1 MIHSV
6 KSNNIKFK
14 PVYFHKGFNVV
25 LADRTYGSQIDAKR
39 TRNGAGKTTLL
50 EIIHFCLGCSM
61 KRDSVFNNDNLKGWS
76 FILEIDINNKL
87 YSIERFVDSPNKIYI
102 DGELSILNF
111 DFKFDRANKRSYIPL
126 KDFNKLMLINFYG
139 IDTNDNTENLPTFR
153 ELISYAVRRNVEGY
167 NNAFEFFS
175 KQKAYNRQVCNAY
188 FLNLS
193 MEYAVQF
200 ESLKVKEKGITNYK
214 NAVKSGVVG
223 SYSLNIGELSTKII
237 TLKSEADSLKSQ
249 LDAFQVHPQY
259 EKISNDA
266 NVLTDQIH
274 SLANTLV
281 LRKRLLNRYETNYGD
296 ENLNVSVSEIEN
308 IYSEAGIIFKDSI
321 LKPLSDVIKFHE
333 TIIKNRKEYLRS
345 EILSLHKEINE
356 LEKQIEKLSKDRAKL
371 MQILETH
378 GALNEYMLI
387 QDRYIEAKQLLED
400 TKEKLESAQFIENS
414 KSRLKIEKQEL
425 LIKSRKDYK
434 ERVEA
439 REKAISLFR
448 KNTEFLYPEG
458 GTLTIDLKENGYNF
472 NIDIKSSR
480 SQGVNY
486 MKVFC
491 YDMVLAEL
499 GRDKDCFPDFLIHDS
514 TIFDGVDERQVAKAL
529 MLAQIKSTSL
539 NFQYICLMNSDMI
552 PYDEFD
558 DEFSELFKNS
568 IVMRISDKE
577 DDGGLLGIRF

>member
-1 MIHSV
+1 
-6 KSNNIKFK
+6 
-14 PVYFHKGFNVV
+14 
-25 LADRTYGSQIDAKR
+25 
-39 TRNGAGKTTLL
+39 
-50 EIIHFCLGCSM
+50 
-61 KRDSVFNNDNLKGWS
+61 
-76 FILEIDINNKL
+76 
-87 YSIERFVDSPNKIYI
+87 
-102 DGELSILNF
+102 
-111 DFKFDRANKRSYIPL
+111 
-126 KDFNKLMLINFYG
+126 
-139 IDTNDNTENLPTFR
+139 
-153 ELISYAVRRNVEGY
+153 
-167 NNAFEFFS
+167 
-175 KQKAYNRQVCNAY
+175 
-188 FLNLS
+188 
-193 MEYAVQF
+193 MEYAAQF

-259 EKISNDA
+259 EKISNDT

-400 TKEKLESAQFIENS
+400 TKEKLESA
-414 KSRLKIEKQEL
+414 
-425 LIKSRKDYK
+425 
-434 ERVEA
+434 
-439 REKAISLFR
+439 
-448 KNTEFLYPEG
+448 
-458 GTLTIDLKENGYNF
+458 
-472 NIDIKSSR
+472 
-480 SQGVNY
+480 
-486 MKVFC
+486 
-491 YDMVLAEL
+491 
-499 GRDKDCFPDFLIHDS
+499 
-514 TIFDGVDERQVAKAL
+514 
-529 MLAQIKSTSL
+529 
-539 NFQYICLMNSDMI
+539 
-552 PYDEFD
+552 
-558 DEFSELFKNS
+558 
-568 IVMRISDKE
+568 
-577 DDGGLLGIRF
+577 

>member
-1 MIHSV
+1 
-6 KSNNIKFK
+6 
-14 PVYFHKGFNVV
+14 
-25 LADRTYGSQIDAKR
+25 
-39 TRNGAGKTTLL
+39 
-50 EIIHFCLGCSM
+50 
-61 KRDSVFNNDNLKGWS
+61 
-76 FILEIDINNKL
+76 
-87 YSIERFVDSPNKIYI
+87 
-102 DGELSILNF
+102 
-111 DFKFDRANKRSYIPL
+111 
-126 KDFNKLMLINFYG
+126 
-139 IDTNDNTENLPTFR
+139 
-153 ELISYAVRRNVEGY
+153 
-167 NNAFEFFS
+167 
-175 KQKAYNRQVCNAY
+175 
-188 FLNLS
+188 
-193 MEYAVQF
+193 MEYAAQF

-259 EKISNDA
+259 EKISNDT

-499 GRDKDCFPDFLIHDS
+499 GRDKECFPDFLIHDS

>member
-1 MIHSV
+1 
-6 KSNNIKFK
+6 
-14 PVYFHKGFNVV
+14 
-25 LADRTYGSQIDAKR
+25 
-39 TRNGAGKTTLL
+39 
-50 EIIHFCLGCSM
+50 M

-193 MEYAVQF
+193 MEYAAQF

-259 EKISNDA
+259 EKISNDT

-387 QDRYIEAKQLLED
+387 
-400 TKEKLESAQFIENS
+400 
-414 KSRLKIEKQEL
+414 
-425 LIKSRKDYK
+425 
-434 ERVEA
+434 
-439 REKAISLFR
+439 
-448 KNTEFLYPEG
+448 
-458 GTLTIDLKENGYNF
+458 
-472 NIDIKSSR
+472 
-480 SQGVNY
+480 
-486 MKVFC
+486 
-491 YDMVLAEL
+491 
-499 GRDKDCFPDFLIHDS
+499 
-514 TIFDGVDERQVAKAL
+514 
-529 MLAQIKSTSL
+529 
-539 NFQYICLMNSDMI
+539 
-552 PYDEFD
+552 
-558 DEFSELFKNS
+558 
-568 IVMRISDKE
+568 
-577 DDGGLLGIRF
+577 

>member
-1 MIHSV
+1 MH
-6 KSNNIKFK
+6 
-14 PVYFHKGFNVV
+14 
-25 LADRTYGSQIDAKR
+25 
-39 TRNGAGKTTLL
+39 
-50 EIIHFCLGCSM
+50 
-61 KRDSVFNNDNLKGWS
+61 
-76 FILEIDINNKL
+76 
-87 YSIERFVDSPNKIYI
+87 
-102 DGELSILNF
+102 LNF
-111 DFKFDRANKRSYIPL
+111 FL
-126 KDFNKLMLINFYG
+126 
-139 IDTNDNTENLPTFR
+139 
-153 ELISYAVRRNVEGY
+153 
-167 NNAFEFFS
+167 

-193 MEYAVQF
+193 MEYAAQF

-321 LKPLSDVIKFHE
+321 LKPLSDVIKFHK

-356 LEKQIEKLSKDRAKL
+356 LEKQIEKL
-371 MQILETH
+371 
-378 GALNEYMLI
+378 
-387 QDRYIEAKQLLED
+387 
-400 TKEKLESAQFIENS
+400 QFIENS

-499 GRDKDCFPDFLIHDS
+499 GRDKECFPDFLIHDS